1 MNFSKY
7 PITYT
12 IIIINIIVFIIF
24 KLDPRFVVAN
34 QYDLFI
40 SGSKEIDFSSIVKIT
55 ISGFTHFGF
64 IHIFFNMYFLYVVG
78 KIVEIFLSKIN
89 YIILYFGSLYVS
101 GVFAIFFSDSET
113 ITIGASGA
121 LYGLL
126 AFLIV
131 YYYLHK
137 NALRNYMNVSGLIAL
152 VGINVLIT
160 LLVPGISV
168 VGHLGGFIGG
178 VIFTFLVDKL
188 QGGRIGR

>member
-1 MNFSKY
+1 MIFSKY

-12 IIIINIIVFIIF
+12 IIIINIIVFIF
-24 KLDPRFVVAN
+24 FRLNPNFLVAN

-40 SGSKEIDFSSIVKIT
+40 SGSRQIDFSSIMKIT

-64 IHIFFNMYFLYVVG
+64 MHIFFNMYFLYLVG
-78 KIVEIFLSKIN
+78 KIVETFLKRVN
-89 YIILYFGSLYVS
+89 YIILYFGSLYIS
-101 GVFAIFFSDSET
+101 GIFVIFFSESTT

-137 NALRNYMNVSGLIAL
+137 NVLRNYINVSGLIAI

-160 LLVPGISV
+160 ILVPNISI
-168 VGHLGGFIGG
+168 VGHLGGFLGG
-178 VIFTFLVDKL
+178 GLLTFLVDKL
-188 QGGRIGR
+188 QGGEIGR